1 MTDADQP
8 KIIVDDDWKSAA
20 RAEKEKLTQ
29 AEQEK
34 QAQAAGQGGPGALPE
49 QPSIQHL
56 ISLLTSQALM
66 YMGQLPDQSGR
77 AVLALDVAKMQI
89 DLLGVLE
96 EKTKG
101 NLSEEESALLTGTL
115 GELRAVFVEVYD
127 AVIKAQAEGKLTPQT
142 GGGDPLGG
150 GTPPMSPGPDL
161 KI

>member
-1 MTDADQP
+1 MADADQP

-29 AEQEK
+29 AEHKKE
-34 QAQAAGQGGPGALPE
+34 ADAAQGGPGALPDK
-49 QPSIQHL
+49 PSIEHL

-77 AVLALDVAKMQI
+77 SVLALDIAKMQI

-96 EKTKG
+96 DKTRG
-101 NLSEEESALLTGTL
+101 NLTEEQSQLLVGTL

-127 AVIKAQAEGKLTPQT
+127 AVRKAQAEGKISPQQ
-142 GGGDPLGG
+142 GGMGPMGAPPASGPNLG
-150 GTPPMSPGPDL
+150 L
-161 KI
+161 